1 MIRRTPRSTRTDTLF
16 PYTTLFRS
24 TDRTCAHDRHAASRR
39 DLPVE
44 NPAFIAGGQDVAEHD
59 ERFLVRSGG
68 YRMEAVVGMRNADE
82 FRLRPV
88 DGIAQDPPAVGT
100 VRIHPATAIFAARA
114 GGEDRQRTRLKSR
127 PYCASRMTYSARTN
141 KKNNK

>member
-1 MIRRTPRSTRTDTLF
+1 MRISDW
-16 PYTTLFRS
+16 S
-24 TDRTCAHDRHAASRR
+24 SDVCSS
-39 DLPVE
+39 DL
-44 NPAFIAGGQDVAEHD
+44 PAFIAGGQDVAEHD

-114 GGEDRQRTRLKSR
+114 GGDAGDQDMITSLRSEEHTSELQSLMRISYAVFCLKKK
-127 PYCASRMTYSARTN
+127 TN
-141 KKNNK
+141 NTKISNKDEQNIIQ

>member
-1 MIRRTPRSTRTDTLF
+1 MRGAEPARDSKAVVVEIDHDDASRRIELRGEQGRK
-16 PYTTLFRS
+16 

-68 YRMEAVVGMRNADE
+68 YRVEAVCGMRYADE
-82 FRLRPV
+82 FRLLPV
-88 DGIAQDPPAVGT
+88 DGIAQDPHADGT
-100 VRIHPATAIFAARA
+100 VRIQPATAIFEARA
-114 GGEDRQRTRLKSR
+114 GGDAGDHDLKTED
-127 PYCASRMTYSARTN
+127 
-141 KKNNK
+141 

>member
-1 MIRRTPRSTRTDTLF
+1 MRGAEPARDSKAVVVEIDHDDASRRIELRGEQGRK
-16 PYTTLFRS
+16 

-82 FRLRPV
+82 FRLRSEEHTSELQSLMR
-88 DGIAQDPPAVGT
+88 ISYAVFFLKKK
-100 VRIHPATAIFAARA
+100 RIKVKENLHKY
-114 GGEDRQRTRLKSR
+114 EQ
-127 PYCASRMTYSARTN
+127 C
-141 KKNNK
+141 